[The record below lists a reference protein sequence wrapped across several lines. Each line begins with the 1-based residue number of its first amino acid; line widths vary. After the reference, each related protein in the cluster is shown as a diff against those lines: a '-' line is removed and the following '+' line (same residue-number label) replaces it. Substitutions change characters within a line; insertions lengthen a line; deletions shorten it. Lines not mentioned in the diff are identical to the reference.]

1 VRLFIELL
9 LIATIIVV
17 SYTYGPILWRRWRE
31 RQLRPRPRERPRL
44 APRAIHLAAE
54 DERMREAVDLR
65 NKIAELADKPE
76 VGLDDAVVHEVDEL
90 IAGMVALHDTKAAL
104 AHHLLAISEERL
116 RRDEALLEPES
127 VANQRRQLEALRQRG
142 RTLEA
147 ELARA
152 VAGLREA
159 WLGLLDALAQRGGG
173 LVSGDRGRAQIETL
187 RIRVQAEREAR
198 SEVEVT
204 L

>member
-31 RQLRPRPRERPRL
+31 RQLRPRLRERPRL

-159 WLGLLDALAQRGGG
+159 WLGLLDALAQPGGG
-173 LVSGDRGRAQIETL
+173 LVSGDRVRAQIETL